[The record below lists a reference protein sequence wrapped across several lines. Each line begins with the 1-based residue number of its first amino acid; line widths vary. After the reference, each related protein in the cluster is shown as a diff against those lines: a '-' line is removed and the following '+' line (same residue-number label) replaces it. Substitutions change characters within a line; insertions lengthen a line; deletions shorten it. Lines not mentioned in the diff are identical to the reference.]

1 MNVCRKKYNSVALKN
16 QGSQVFLFP
25 MLHLNVV
32 NLGHEARR
40 ISYFHIFC
48 VLEAGTTLENQKW
61 KVHPEICGLRFLVSR
76 KKIIIIIITL
86 RRTYVL
92 LNHADFLAG

>member
-1 MNVCRKKYNSVALKN
+1 
-16 QGSQVFLFP
+16 

-48 VLEAGTTLENQKW
+48 VLEAGTNLENQKW
-61 KVHPEICGLRFLVSR
+61 KAHPYICCKVLVSG
-76 KKIIIIIITL
+76 KKNNTNFKEDIRLVESCRFSCRLIQQK
-86 RRTYVL
+86 
-92 LNHADFLAG
+92 G

>member
-1 MNVCRKKYNSVALKN
+1 M
-16 QGSQVFLFP
+16 
-25 MLHLNVV
+25 V

-76 KKIIIIIITL
+76 KKNNNNNNNFKEDICLVESCRFSCRLIQQKGIKRETTPIPIIL
-86 RRTYVL
+86 K
-92 LNHADFLAG
+92 NN